1 MSPVSLRR
9 YRAERLL
16 AKEFT
21 GLRSKVLAVVRF
33 KLRGYAVRLNMAD
46 LEACYAQAWQGLYAA
61 LLEGEQVDNAGAWL
75 VVATLR
81 RALDESDSLTRHPVA
96 DVVEAQSVEF
106 DPDIDGAL
114 EARARLRHLFE
125 GLRSRLSE
133 RERTVA
139 SLCYLQGL
147 SRAEAAA
154 RMGISEARMRKLMD
168 GASPSRPG
176 VAGKVG
182 ELLATIAAEEWCE
195 QQSSLMRALAF
206 GMLDPDGDR
215 YTLARAHCRECPACR
230 AHVASL
236 RGLAAVLPPL
246 PISLALAG
254 GVGVAARATA
264 SIAGRGSGV
273 PVSGS
278 VSAGWSGLGGSFA
291 LKFAIGG
298 LIVFGGGYT
307 VVDGLAR
314 GSSHR
319 PLPASGLS
327 IANGSLHA
335 PFAAR
340 RQHPHRNTR
349 ASMRR
354 ARPPRSAHR
363 SGSAASAT
371 REFGPERASLAAPLP
386 AASTTP
392 AGRRHAGG
400 SAREFG
406 FE

>member
-1 MSPVSLRR
+1 MSPLSLRR

-21 GLRSKVLAVVRF
+21 GLRSKVLSVVRF
-33 KLRGYAVRLNMAD
+33 KLRGHTVRLNTAD

-61 LLEGEQVDNAGAWL
+61 LLEGEQIDNAGAWL

-106 DPDIDGAL
+106 DPDIAAAL
-114 EARARLRHLFE
+114 DARARLHHLFE

-133 RERTVA
+133 RECRVA

-154 RMGISEARMRKLMD
+154 QMGISEARMRKLMD

-182 ELLATIAAEEWCE
+182 ELLGTIAADGWCE
-195 QQSSLMRALAF
+195 QQSSLMRAFAF
-206 GMLDPDGDR
+206 GVLDPGGER
-215 YTLARAHCRECPACR
+215 HALALSHCRECPACR

-246 PISLALAG
+246 PIPLALAG
-254 GVGVAARATA
+254 GLAAGAHARA
-264 SIAGRGSGV
+264 SIAARGSAV
-273 PVSGS
+273 PAPA
-278 VSAGWSGLGGSFA
+278 SAGGAWSGLGGSFA
-291 LKFAIGG
+291 LKLALGG
-298 LIVFGGGYT
+298 LIVLGGGYA
-307 VVDGLAR
+307 VAGGV
-314 GSSHR
+314 SHESPHR
-319 PLPASGLS
+319 PPSAPPLS
-327 IANGSLHA
+327 IASGSRRVSLAARSRHA
-335 PFAAR
+335 RPRARPSPRRAHPAHAAR
-340 RQHPHRNTR
+340 RP
-349 ASMRR
+349 
-354 ARPPRSAHR
+354 
-363 SGSAASAT
+363 GSTGSAT
-371 REFGPERASLAAPLP
+371 REFGPERVSLAASLP

-392 AGRRHAGG
+392 AGRRRAGG
-400 SAREFG
+400 AAREFG

>member
-33 KLRGYAVRLNMAD
+33 KLRGHAVRLNTAD
-46 LEACYAQAWQGLYAA
+46 LEACYAQAWHGLYAA
-61 LLEGEQVDNAGAWL
+61 LLEGERVDNAGAWL

-106 DPDIDGAL
+106 DPDIAATLD
-114 EARARLRHLFE
+114 ARAKLQHLFE

-133 RERTVA
+133 RECTVA

-182 ELLATIAAEEWCE
+182 ELLGTVAAEQWCE

-215 YTLARAHCRECPACR
+215 YALAMAHCRECPPCR

-236 RGLAAVLPPL
+236 RGLAVVLPPL

-307 VVDGLAR
+307 VVDGLAH

-340 RQHPHRNTR
+340 PQHPHRNTR

-354 ARPPRSAHR
+354 ARPLRSAHR
-363 SGSAASAT
+363 SASAASAT
-371 REFGPERASLAAPLP
+371 REFGPERASLAAVLP
-386 AASTTP
+386 VAP
-392 AGRRHAGG
+392 RPPGGRRRAG
-400 SAREFG
+400 SREFG

>member
-33 KLRGYAVRLNMAD
+33 KLRGHAVRLNTAD

-61 LLEGEQVDNAGAWL
+61 LLEGEQIDNAAAWL

-81 RALDESDSLTRHPVA
+81 RTLDESDSLTRHPVA

-106 DPDIDGAL
+106 DPDIAAAL
-114 EARARLRHLFE
+114 DARAKLQHLFE

-133 RERTVA
+133 RECTVA

-182 ELLATIAAEEWCE
+182 ELLGTIAAERWCE
-195 QQSSLMRALAF
+195 QQSSLMRAYAF
-206 GMLDPDGDR
+206 GILDPEGDR
-215 YTLARAHCRECPACR
+215 HALAVAHCRECPACR
-230 AHVASL
+230 ARVASL

-246 PISLALAG
+246 PIPLALAG
-254 GVGVAARATA
+254 GAGAGTAALAGGTA
-264 SIAGRGSGV
+264 SPAAPAAGGGLASSLGGSLALRLAASGLIALGGGYAALGGLAHGRPPRRSASAV
-273 PVSGS
+273 PVSIAS
-278 VSAGWSGLGGSFA
+278 NS
-291 LKFAIGG
+291 
-298 LIVFGGGYT
+298 T
-307 VVDGLAR
+307 R
-314 GSSHR
+314 G
-319 PLPASGLS
+319 LPASSREASRKRVRISRHG
-327 IANGSLHA
+327 ARPAH
-335 PFAAR
+335 AAR
-340 RQHPHRNTR
+340 RAR
-349 ASMRR
+349 ASDN
-354 ARPPRSAHR
+354 
-363 SGSAASAT
+363 AT
-371 REFGPERASLAAPLP
+371 REFGPEQVPSDALLAGGPTKP
-386 AASTTP
+386 AA
-392 AGRRHAGG
+392 RRRAT
-400 SAREFG
+400 SAAREFG